1 MMTMSNGQLLP
12 QRFLLPRLRE
22 PKGTRINT
30 RIERKKLSEV
40 LRQRVGGIDDIQ
52 PITNDS
58 KNEIGALCSCERLRN
73 EGVARMTRHQRTYT
87 QCPVPK
93 TGMMCADVA
102 DVNQCVEPRNK
113 DGVTNSKGCCHIAL
127 CTSRLQVLIENGHRA
142 KRGNFKGYP
151 TWGQRVAVFSPE
163 RPNKLFVAALKFIVN
178 TRKGLG
184 MLRRIGEKARVT
196 KPITIMSQRHDI
208 GHLGADCNF
217 YALNSGEDYM
227 SQMTV
232 EFIEYPCLFKGTARF
247 KDVILSVCQKRI
259 PITAHSIVTDF
270 VEPFFC
276 FLFVG
281 YHQTTLLQDANLIS
295 KRLNMFGIRYLVH
308 NQIIKKAHPKR
319 AVLREAG

>member
-1 MMTMSNGQLLP
+1 MSISQLLP
-12 QRFLLPRLRE
+12 QCFLLPSLRE
-22 PKGTRINT
+22 PKSTRIDT

-40 LRQRVGGIDDIQ
+40 LRQRIGGIDDIQ

-58 KNEIGALCSCERLRN
+58 KNEIGALCSCGRLRN
-73 EGVARMTRHQRTYT
+73 EGVARMTRHQRAYA

-93 TGMMCADVA
+93 TGMMGADVA
-102 DVNQCVEPRNK
+102 DVNQGVEPRYKN
-113 DGVTNSKGCCHIAL
+113 GVTNSKGCCHIAL
-127 CTSRLQVLIENGHRA
+127 CTSRLQILVENGHRT
-142 KRGNFKGYP
+142 KRGDFKGYP
-151 TWGQRVAVFSPE
+151 TWGQRVAVFSSE
-163 RPNKLFVAALKFIVN
+163 RPNKLFIAALKLIVN
-178 TRKGLG
+178 TRQSLS
-184 MLRRIGEKARVT
+184 MLRRIGEKARIT

-217 YALNSGEDYM
+217 DALNSGKNYM

-232 EFIEYPCLFKGTARF
+232 EFIEHPCLLKSTARF
-247 KDVILSVCQKRI
+247 KDVIMPVCQKRI

-276 FLFVG
+276 FLFIS
-281 YHQTTLLQDANLIS
+281 YYQTTLLKNASLIS
-295 KRLNMFGIRYLVH
+295 KRLNMFGIWYSVH